1 MLSLRLTDTE
11 LPPPSNVAGGFL
23 WSNNAHI
30 SNVNECLESGYYVA
44 SHNSKGLPVE
54 VGECPLIV
62 FKISAQSAVQFIAY
76 NNELYV
82 RIYWT
87 GSFLGWRKF
96 IGTGVLEQK

>member
-1 MLSLRLTDTE
+1 M
-11 LPPPSNVAGGFL
+11 
-23 WSNNAHI
+23 
-30 SNVNECLESGYYVA
+30 ESGYYVA

-76 NNELYV
+76 KNELYV

-96 IGTGVLEQK
+96 FTAINIVYILTKGGVVLVDGYIYPSKLDGAFRITSYLRT